1 MVSIQHIPDYMGHSQ
16 QTLSSLQMILPLF
29 LHSKTVMYDTY
40 VNYNLSKINNCV
52 LQWSV
57 TFNPDPSK

>member
-29 LHSKTVMYDTY
+29 LHSKTVMHDTY

-57 TFNPDPSK
+57 IFNPDPSK